1 MKESLQSYMKVG
13 IVHFMAFP
21 ETMKGEGP
29 ILETVKKIAEDDFFS
44 AIEVTSIKDAA
55 QREAVAKVLKDSRM
69 AVGFGGQPALLS
81 AKLDLNSLDEDKRKA
96 AVDRIKACVD
106 EASILGAQAVAMLS
120 GPDPGTA
127 NREQGILQ
135 LIKSLKEICEYAR
148 SHNDPAVVLETFDAE
163 IDKCCLIGPSPD
175 ALRVAK
181 EVKASFPKFGLM
193 VDLSHLPLQRETP
206 QQALGMLKDHLVHI
220 HIGNCVMKDKSH
232 PAYGDVHPG
241 FGCPGSEVDVPE
253 VTSFLRALFEV
264 GYLKEGKRPVVAF
277 EVKPMAGESSEAIV
291 AGAKRTLLEA
301 WARV

>member
-81 AKLDLNSLDEDKRKA
+81 AKLDLNSLEEEKRKA

-106 EASILGAQAVAMLS
+106 EAATLGAQAVAMLS
-120 GPDPGTA
+120 GPDPGA
-127 NREQGILQ
+127 AHREQGISQ
-135 LIKSLKEICEYAR
+135 LIKSLKEICEYAK
-148 SHNDPAVVLETFDAE
+148 SHNDPAVILETFDAE
-163 IDKCCLIGPSPD
+163 IDKCCLIGPSTD

-181 EVKASFPKFGLM
+181 EVKAGFPKFGLM
-193 VDLSHLPLQRETP
+193 VDLSHLPLQKETP
-206 QQALGMLKDHLVHI
+206 HQALGMLKDHLLHI

-277 EVKPMAGESSEAIV
+277 EVKPMAGESSEAII

>member
-29 ILETVKKIAEDDFFS
+29 VLETVKKIAEDHFFS

-55 QREAVAKVLKDSRM
+55 QREAVAKVLKASRM
-69 AVGFGGQPALLS
+69 TVGFGGQPALLS